1 MQNRADEGV
10 DWLSSLSG
18 GWDEKNQIVHHAW
31 WHRCL
36 FHLERGESDEV
47 FELFSQEVRNPDSPR
62 VKQAPEAYVD
72 VQNTA
77 SLLMRME
84 MAGFEVGD
92 RWSGLVPLAE
102 SRLEDHTSP
111 FTSIHALIILAKSGM
126 LEKARR
132 MIRNMLVFTDLDQGP
147 IGNTY
152 RQVVVP
158 AAEAVLA
165 FVEDQPKQVLE
176 RLMPIRFLLYRMGGS
191 HAQRDL
197 FWQMM
202 TRTALQLEDRA
213 LLGQLHSEI
222 RDFGFSMMEHRRA
235 YAGVF

>member
-1 MQNRADEGV
+1 M
-10 DWLSSLSG
+10 
-18 GWDEKNQIVHHAW
+18 
-31 WHRCL
+31 
-36 FHLERGESDEV
+36 
-47 FELFSQEVRNPDSPR
+47 
-62 VKQAPEAYVD
+62 
-72 VQNTA
+72 
-77 SLLMRME
+77 
-84 MAGFEVGD
+84 
-92 RWSGLVPLAE
+92 
-102 SRLEDHTSP
+102 
-111 FTSIHALIILAKSGM
+111 
-126 LEKARR
+126 
-132 MIRNMLVFTDLDQGP
+132 
-147 IGNTY
+147 
-152 RQVVVP
+152 P

-202 TRTALQLEDRA
+202 TRTAFQLEDRA

>member
-1 MQNRADEGV
+1 
-10 DWLSSLSG
+10 
-18 GWDEKNQIVHHAW
+18 
-31 WHRCL
+31 
-36 FHLERGESDEV
+36 
-47 FELFSQEVRNPDSPR
+47 
-62 VKQAPEAYVD
+62 
-72 VQNTA
+72 
-77 SLLMRME
+77 MRME
-84 MAGFEVGD
+84 LAGFEVGE

-111 FTSIHALIILAKSGM
+111 FTSIHALIILAKSGR
-126 LEKARR
+126 LEKART
-132 MIRNMLVFTDLDQGP
+132 MIGNMLTFTDLDQGP

-202 TRTALQLEDRA
+202 TRTALQLEDRT
-213 LLGQLHSEI
+213 LLRQLHSEI